1 MPDEEVDT
9 EEVGEA
15 LLLVV
20 TLAEAEADMLA
31 VLELVTQ
38 MASVEAPQLAL

>member
-20 TLAEAEADMLA
+20 TVAEAEADMLA
-31 VLELVTQ
+31 VGELVTQ
-38 MASVEAPQLAL
+38 TASVAGPQVAL